1 MEKTMGKEKT
11 DMLSKWILDEKSR
24 QIKEETT
31 NKDYEPVDEV
41 QNEESR
47 GGSSING
54 EYEEPYTKGE
64 NLLKIDTNQE
74 NVSSDI
80 EKDLVS
86 IKGDENTLKPDE
98 NVQEHSEASG
108 SRTTNLKKKWLDEYR
123 KEEMSEVD
131 DNATPN
137 KVAKDADNA
146 EVKPLEEEKI
156 EHKFVSEIEKAFLE
170 CMEMEYPPD
179 TKKEEQGLM
188 DEFTTFSGE
197 PVDNPVINLC
207 PESELEIEV
216 NGKMRKANE
225 IISLMDQASQL
236 NQKALFECSTDE
248 MKEKV
253 EQNWEFNKEEYNED
267 IGNLDF
273 NRITISE
280 EKAMNLDDLKKSWT
294 NFYTEIE
301 KIGSEGENV
310 LYVGSDENEDGTRD
324 EETDNINIMLN
335 SVTNFNECNKL
346 FNDELNQIK
355 LDSDDLQIVI
365 DGIKEEE
372 SGHNDSPLA
381 ENEDTDCAETC
392 DVKCCNVYES
402 CCFMSIS
409 EQMKRFIKN
418 ENNLPILD

>member
-1 MEKTMGKEKT
+1 M
-11 DMLSKWILDEKSR
+11 
-24 QIKEETT
+24 
-31 NKDYEPVDEV
+31 
-41 QNEESR
+41 
-47 GGSSING
+47 
-54 EYEEPYTKGE
+54 
-64 NLLKIDTNQE
+64 
-74 NVSSDI
+74 
-80 EKDLVS
+80 
-86 IKGDENTLKPDE
+86 
-98 NVQEHSEASG
+98 
-108 SRTTNLKKKWLDEYR
+108 
-123 KEEMSEVD
+123 D

-156 EHKFVSEIEKAFLE
+156 KHKFVSEIEKAFLE

-188 DEFTTFSGE
+188 DEFTTFSGDS
-197 PVDNPVINLC
+197 VDNPVINLC

-253 EQNWEFNKEEYNED
+253 EHNWEFNKEEYNED

-294 NFYTEIE
+294 NLYTEIE

-310 LYVGSDENEDGTRD
+310 LYVGSDENEDGTMD
-324 EETDNINIMLN
+324 EETDNINTMLN

-346 FNDELNQIK
+346 FNDELDQIK
-355 LDSDDLQIVI
+355 LNSDDLEIFI
-365 DGIKEEE
+365 EGLKEEE
-372 SGHNDSPLA
+372 SGNDESPLTD
-381 ENEDTDCAETC
+381 NEDTDSAETC
-392 DVKCCNVYES
+392 DVKCCNVNDS
-402 CCFMSIS
+402 CCFMSMS
-409 EQMKRFIKN
+409 EQMERFIRN
-418 ENNLPILD
+418 ENNLPILDLKCKDCAKKICSSCLMENSQLTLIQKKLFLRTWQSIKVVKLNGELRIQADVS